1 MQTEP
6 LSPLLLSL
14 QDVTKAFDGNPVL
27 RHLNLDVHAGEF
39 LTLLGPS
46 GCGKTTT
53 LRLIAGLE
61 MPDEGQILL
70 DGKDMASFPPEKRPL
85 NTVFQSYALFPHMNV
100 AQNIAYGLR
109 LRRTPSHQIRE
120 KVKQALALVQLEGYE
135 KRMPRQLSGGQR
147 QRVAIARAVVLE
159 PRLLLLDEPLGALDL
174 QLRRQMQLELKNL
187 QRSLGIAFIYVTHD
201 QEEALN
207 MSDRIVIMNQG
218 KICQMGTPE
227 EIYEHPVSIFSA
239 QFIGQTNLLPGVV
252 SARLPDNKVS
262 IEMNGLD
269 IPAVAYHALPEIG
282 DKVCLSI
289 RMERI
294 LYSTTPPAGFHL
306 SATVKEKQFSGGSQ
320 RTTLALADGHEL
332 VSSLPTHDGVKVHV
346 GDQVHLWWG
355 LRHGAIV
362 PQEDAQ

>member
-1 MQTEP
+1 MNIIGCLDKANSGSYHIEGTDVSDLSDNQLSDLRNQKIGFVFQNFNLMPKLTACQNVELP
-6 LSPLLLSL
+6 LTYMKVPKKERRERAL
-14 QDVTKAFDGNPVL
+14 
-27 RHLNLDVHAGEF
+27 EM
-39 LTLLGPS
+39 
-46 GCGKTTT
+46 
-53 LRLIAGLE
+53 LRLVGLE
-61 MPDEGQILL
+61 DRSEFKPME
-70 DGKDMASFPPEKRPL
+70 
-85 NTVFQSYALFPHMNV
+85 
-100 AQNIAYGLR
+100 
-109 LRRTPSHQIRE
+109 
-120 KVKQALALVQLEGYE
+120 
-135 KRMPRQLSGGQR
+135 LSGGQK